1 MFGFC
6 SNFIVSFEA
15 DSIDEVFICITYV
28 QQLALG
34 MIIPSL
40 ELTGWSGHQLQSSI
54 PTVYTT
60 LKLVA
65 SKRKASEWSTVADN
79 AAASVQLEDVDVV
92 AATGARGHVQL
103 NDR

>member
-1 MFGFC
+1 MFDLCNTTVDFTKFSRVC
-6 SNFIVSFEA
+6 VCVCVIVG
-15 DSIDEVFICITYV
+15 

-34 MIIPSL
+34 MVIPSL

-65 SKRKASEWSTVADN
+65 SKRKVADLS
-79 AAASVQLEDVDVV
+79 SVVDGSAPVSQLEDVDVV
-92 AATGARGHVQL
+92 ASTGARGRLQL
-103 NDR
+103 TDR